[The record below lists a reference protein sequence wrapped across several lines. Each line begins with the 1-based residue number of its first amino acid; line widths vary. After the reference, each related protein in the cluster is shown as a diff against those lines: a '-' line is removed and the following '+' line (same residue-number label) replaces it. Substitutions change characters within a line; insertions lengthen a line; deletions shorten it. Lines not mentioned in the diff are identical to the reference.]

1 MDNNNNNDTNKH
13 FAQMGKF
20 SDEISEEKMKG
31 KSKICTISDD
41 YLENTFHTIV

>member
-1 MDNNNNNDTNKH
+1 MDNDNSNGTNKH
-13 FAQMGKF
+13 FAQMAKF

-41 YLENTFHTIV
+41 YFENTFHTIE